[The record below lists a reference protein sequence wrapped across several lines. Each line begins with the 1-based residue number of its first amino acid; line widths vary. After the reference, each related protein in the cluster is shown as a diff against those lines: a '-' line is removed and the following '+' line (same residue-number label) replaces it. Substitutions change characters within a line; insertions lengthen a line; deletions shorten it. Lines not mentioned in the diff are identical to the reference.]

1 MMDVLNLALPF
12 FGLIFLGMA
21 CGRFARIP
29 DAGLAWM
36 DFFVIYV
43 ALPALFYRVLAQTP
57 AGELT
62 QLSFIVATTL
72 ATFAA
77 FVVTFGIAIAVERGR
92 LRVATIIGLAG
103 AYGNVGYMGP
113 GLAVSAL
120 GTEAAAPVALIFCF
134 DTLLVFTVAPL
145 LMTMAGHHG
154 KAGGDRSAL
163 ATAGLV
169 ARRIVLHPFIV
180 ASVLGVASAAIG
192 LQPPVALDRLL
203 QFLQNAAAPC
213 ALFALGVTVVARP
226 VDAVTI
232 ELPIAIGVKLL
243 VHPAIVLVLMSLF
256 GPFAE
261 TWVYTAVLLA
271 ALPTALS
278 VFVLA
283 RQYDTWVAEAS
294 SLVMYGI
301 LVSVFTVTGLLWLL
315 KAHLLPLNIFG

>member
-21 CGRFARIP
+21 CGRYTRIP
-29 DAGLAWM
+29 DSGLAWM

-62 QLSFIVATTL
+62 RLSFIVATTL
-72 ATFAA
+72 ATFGA
-77 FVVTFGIAIAVERGR
+77 FVVTFGIALMVEHGR
-92 LRVATIIGLAG
+92 LREATIIGLAG

-134 DTLLVFTVAPL
+134 DTLLVFTIAPL
-145 LMTMAGHHG
+145 LMTMAGR
-154 KAGGDRSAL
+154 GGNKSAFT
-163 ATAGLV
+163 TAGMV
-169 ARRIVLHPFIV
+169 ARRILLHPFIV
-180 ASVLGVASAAIG
+180 ASALGVASAATG

-213 ALFALGVTVVARP
+213 ALFALGVTVAARP

-232 ELPIAIGVKLL
+232 ELPIAIVVKLL

-278 VFVLA
+278 IFVLA

-301 LVSVFTVTGLLWLL
+301 VVSVFTVTALLWLM

>member
-1 MMDVLNLALPF
+1 MIDVLNLALPF
-12 FGLIFLGMA
+12 FGLIFLGMG

-43 ALPALFYRVLAQTP
+43 ALPSLFFRVLSETP
-57 AGELT
+57 AD
-62 QLSFIVATTL
+62 QLGQVSFILGTTL

-77 FVVTFGIAIAVERGR
+77 FLISFGVATLLRRG
-92 LRVATIIGLAG
+92 LREATIIGLAG
-103 AYGNVGYMGP
+103 SFGNVGYMGP

-134 DTLLVFTVAPL
+134 DTLLVFSLAPF
-145 LMTMAGHHG
+145 LMALSRGGGAG
-154 KAGGDRSAL
+154 AL
-163 ATAGLV
+163 ATLRLV
-169 ARRIVLHPFIV
+169 LRRIALHPFII
-180 ASVLGVASAAIG
+180 ASVLGVAAAA
-192 LQPPVALDRLL
+192 LEVRPPVALDRLL

-213 ALFALGVTVVARP
+213 ALFALGVTVAMRP
-226 VDAVTI
+226 VDAVSA
-232 ELPIAIGVKLL
+232 EMPIAIVVKLL
-243 VHPAIVLVLMSLF
+243 VHPLIVLAILSLL

-278 VFVLA
+278 IFVLA

-301 LVSVFTVTGLLWLL
+301 VVSVFTVTAVLWLI
-315 KAHLLPLNIFG
+315 KTHRVPVSFWG

>member
-1 MMDVLNLALPF
+1 MIDVLNLALPF

-43 ALPALFYRVLAQTP
+43 ALPALFYRVLSQTP
-57 AGELT
+57 AAELT
-62 QLSFIVATTL
+62 QVSFILATTL

-77 FVVTFGIAIAVERGR
+77 FVVTFGLALVLERGR
-92 LRVATIIGLAG
+92 LRVATIVGLAG

-120 GTEAAAPVALIFCF
+120 GAGAAAPVALIFCF
-134 DTLLVFTVAPL
+134 DTLLVFSLAPF
-145 LMTMAGHHG
+145 LMTLAGRGSGHS
-154 KAGGDRSAL
+154 RL

-169 ARRIVLHPFIV
+169 MRRILLHPFIV
-180 ASVLGVASAAIG
+180 ASALGVASAAVG
-192 LQPPVALDRLL
+192 FQPPVALDRLL

-213 ALFALGVTVVARP
+213 ALFALGVTVACRP
-226 VDAVTI
+226 VDAVTV
-232 ELPIAIGVKLL
+232 EMRVAIAVKLL
-243 VHPAIVLVLMSLF
+243 VHPVIVLVLLWLL

-261 TWVYTAVLLA
+261 TWVHTAVLLA

-283 RQYDTWVAEAS
+283 RQYDTFVAETS

-301 LVSVFTVTGLLWLL
+301 VASVFTVTGVLWLI
-315 KAHLLPLNIFG
+315 KSGRLPLLG

>member
-1 MMDVLNLALPF
+1 MIDVLNLALPF

-21 CGRFARIP
+21 CGRYAARIP
-29 DAGLAWM
+29 DSGLAWM
-36 DFFVIYV
+36 DFFVVYV
-43 ALPALFYRVLAQTP
+43 ALPALFYRVLSQTP
-57 AGELT
+57 AD
-62 QLSFIVATTL
+62 QLGQVTFIVGTTL

-77 FVVTFGIAIAVERGR
+77 FVVTFVPALLLQRGR
-92 LRVATIIGLAG
+92 LPEATIIGLAG
-103 AYGNVGYMGP
+103 SFGNVGYMGP

-134 DTLLVFTVAPL
+134 DTLLVFSLAPF
-145 LMTMAGHHG
+145 LMALSRSGGG
-154 KAGGDRSAL
+154 KGAL
-163 ATAGLV
+163 ATLWLV
-169 ARRIVLHPFIV
+169 VRRIALHPFIV
-180 ASVLGVASAAIG
+180 ASVLGVLSAALEIR
-192 LQPPVALDRLL
+192 PPVALDRLL

-213 ALFALGVTVVARP
+213 ALFALGVTVVMRP
-226 VDAVTI
+226 IDAVTV

-243 VHPAIVLVLMSLF
+243 VHPVIVLVLLSLL

-278 VFVLA
+278 IFVLA

-301 LVSVFTVTGLLWLL
+301 VISVFTVTAVLWLI
-315 KAHLLPLNIFG
+315 KTHRLPLNIFG